1 MFRKTRVRDVPR
13 AKEACPII
21 ADSQKAGARR
31 PELLAL
37 RPALGHR
44 PGVVAQ
50 QVIPRAR
57 RERPIGPPGGG
68 VEPYRSRQIRGVA
81 RIFVGHLS

>member
-31 PELLAL
+31 TFGGPYLGETRSVHG
-37 RPALGHR
+37 RPSIKLVGIGLSVSILSQLFHHFGFLWCV
-44 PGVVAQ
+44 GV
-50 QVIPRAR
+50 
-57 RERPIGPPGGG
+57 
-68 VEPYRSRQIRGVA
+68 
-81 RIFVGHLS
+81 

>member
-31 PELLAL
+31 TFGGPYLGEMRSVHG
-37 RPALGHR
+37 RPSIKLVGIGLSVSILPKSFHNFAFFGR
-44 PGVVAQ
+44 VGV
-50 QVIPRAR
+50 
-57 RERPIGPPGGG
+57 
-68 VEPYRSRQIRGVA
+68 
-81 RIFVGHLS
+81 

>member
-37 RPALGHR
+37 RPALRHR
-44 PGVVAQ
+44 PGVAAQ
-50 QVIPRAR
+50 QVGPGAR
-57 RERPIGPPGGG
+57 RERPIGPPKLILFSS
-68 VEPYRSRQIRGVA
+68 PPRPLR
-81 RIFVGHLS
+81 